1 MQKPLSMLLL
11 VSALFCANAF
21 ADEKAA
27 TPATKEI
34 STSEKA
40 FVESINQLT
49 KAQIVEKFGQPA
61 KSEEVKLKD
70 SGRVVASIW
79 QYHNLNKD
87 ETGKL
92 YETTEL
98 DFIDD
103 KVVMVVFMNHDGTE
117 VEHQYN
123 PEVMPKEEPLP
134 EIKPVEIET
143 PPAL

>member
-27 TPATKEI
+27 VPAAKEI
-34 STSEKA
+34 STAEKA
-40 FVESINQLT
+40 FVSSINQLS
-49 KAQIVEKFGQPA
+49 KAQIIEKFGPPA

-79 QYHNLNKD
+79 QYHQLNTD
-87 ETGKL
+87 ETGKF

-117 VEHQYN
+117 VEHKYT
-123 PEVMPKEEPLP
+123 PETVPKEEALP
-134 EIKPVEIET
+134 EIKPVEIES

>member
-11 VSALFCANAF
+11 VSTLFCANAF